1 MRPLLTIASSVV
13 LDAIRRK
20 VVWVVILFA
29 GLMAL
34 VIPSLPSYGVGVVGS
49 VFREVSIALMFVAA
63 FVVALALSATRVPI
77 EVERRT
83 VFNVLARDVRRW
95 HYIVGT
101 WLGMCVVVGVSV
113 FVFSLTVI
121 AVGAFVYREAMPQV
135 LQAGLAIW
143 LEMGVLM
150 AFAVMVSTRVGVVT
164 TIAASLAFTF
174 VGHSVGSLFTSG
186 SSDAAAPW
194 YVPSLDVF
202 NVINPVAHGDGYGL
216 AYALSM
222 LLVFAA
228 WSVLLLGAGSVAFM
242 RRDL

>member
-1 MRPLLTIASSVV
+1 MKPLLTIGSSVV

-20 VVWVVILFA
+20 VVWVVVLFA

-34 VIPSLPSYGVGVVGS
+34 VIPSLPSYGVGVVGA

-63 FVVALALSATRVPI
+63 FVVSLALSATRVPV

-101 WLGMCVVVGVSV
+101 WLGMFVVVGVSV
-113 FVFSLTVI
+113 AVFSLTVMC
-121 AVGAFVYREAMPQV
+121 VGAVVYGEAMPKV
-135 LQAGLAIW
+135 LLAGLAIW

-150 AFAVMVSTRVGVVT
+150 AFAVMVSTRLGVVT
-164 TIAASLAFTF
+164 TIAASLAFAF
-174 VGHSVGSLFTSG
+174 VGHAVGSLFTTG
-186 SSDAAAPW
+186 GAEAAAPW

-202 NVINPVAHGDGYGL
+202 NVVNAVAHGDGYGL

-222 LLVFAA
+222 LVVFAA
-228 WSVLLLGAGSVAFM
+228 WSTLLLGAGSVAFM